1 MDSGTGLMMEDAGT
15 IASETIALQ
24 EGIRELYREGQT
36 DHSLEPLVVVDQQG
50 KPVGLIE
57 DGDAVIFCCRRG
69 EREIQLT
76 EAFVEPDFNVF
87 PRKSFNDLIFAP
99 LTLYHEKFRNL
110 PVAFPPIKLKDTLAE
125 VVSRHGL
132 RQLHV
137 AESEKFAHV
146 TFFFN
151 GGKNQPFPGEEDIH
165 VPSPRNL
172 PLDQVPELNASG
184 VREAALRG
192 IEKGYDLIVANFANG
207 DVIGHVTDQ
216 GAKIRCAQAVDK
228 NLGLLVQA
236 AITKN
241 YAVMITADHGI
252 FEEMM
257 KNDGTAN
264 IAHTTNFVPFIL
276 VKKDPSL
283 KSKMML
289 REGKLADVAPTVL
302 EVLGLPKPE
311 AMTGH
316 SLLPGGLRKNPQRV
330 VLVILDGWGL
340 GKDDGTNPIFSADTP
355 VWDKLKSVYAF
366 NRLEASGEAVGL
378 GPGQLGNSEAG
389 HMNLGAGRVVPQD
402 DVRLELAMKNGTF
415 YANQVFLRTMN
426 EVKQRNSI
434 LHLFAL
440 LSEKSSHGTME
451 YPLAL
456 LQLAKEKGLKA
467 VNVHIIFDGRGTEP
481 GSAPFLLESFAKKVA
496 TIGVG
501 KIVSSVGRV
510 FALDRDGDYAKTRI
524 AYDAF
529 VFGKGRACLIK

>member
-1 MDSGTGLMMEDAGT
+1 MEDA
-15 IASETIALQ
+15 ETIALETVAFQ
-24 EGIRELYREGQT
+24 EGICQLYREGQT
-36 DHSLEPLVVVDQQG
+36 DYSLEPLIVADQQG

-76 EAFVEPDFNVF
+76 EAFVEPNLNVF
-87 PRKSFNDLIFAP
+87 PRKSFNDLIFVP

-110 PVAFPPIKLKDTLAE
+110 PVAFPPVKLKDTLAE
-125 VVSRHGL
+125 VVSNHGL

-146 TFFFN
+146 TFFLN

-165 VPSPRNL
+165 VPSPRDV
-172 PLDQVPELNASG
+172 PIDQVPELNASG

-207 DVIGHVTDQ
+207 DVIGHVTDR
-216 GAKIRCAQAVDK
+216 GAKTKCAQAVDK
-228 NLGLLVQA
+228 NLGLLVQV
-236 AITKN
+236 AITAN
-241 YAVMITADHGI
+241 YAVVITADHGI
-252 FEEMM
+252 LEEMI
-257 KNDGTAN
+257 KTDRTSN
-264 IAHTTNFVPFIL
+264 IWHTTNPVPFAL
-276 VKKDPSL
+276 VNQDPSL
-283 KSKMML
+283 KSKMKL

-302 EVLGLPKPE
+302 EVLGLPKPG

-316 SLLPGGLRKNPQRV
+316 SLLPSGLRENPQRV
-330 VLVILDGWGL
+330 VFIILDGWGL

-355 VWDKLKSVYAF
+355 TWDRLKRDYPF
-366 NRLEASGEAVGL
+366 TGLEASGEAVGL
-378 GPGQLGNSEAG
+378 GPGTMGNSEAG

-402 DVRLELAMKNGTF
+402 DVRLELAMKDGSF
-415 YANQVFLRTMN
+415 YTNEVFLRTMD
-426 EVKQRNSI
+426 EVKRRKSA
-434 LHLFAL
+434 LHLLAL
-440 LSEKSSHGTME
+440 LSEMSSHGTME

-456 LQLAKEKGLKA
+456 LRLAKEKGLNA

-481 GSAPFLLESFAKKVA
+481 GSAPFLLGNFTKKMA
-496 TIGVG
+496 SIGVG
-501 KIVSSVGRV
+501 KIVSGVGRS

-529 VFGKGRACLIK
+529 VFGKGKACPIK

>member
-1 MDSGTGLMMEDAGT
+1 MDSGTGLMMEDAGA

-36 DHSLEPLVVVDQQG
+36 DHSLEPLVVVDQEG

-87 PRKSFNDLIFAP
+87 PRKSFNDLIFVP

-110 PVAFPPIKLKDTLAE
+110 PVAFPPINLKDTLAE

-132 RQLHV
+132 RQLHI

-165 VPSPRNL
+165 VPSPRGV
-172 PLDQVPELNASG
+172 PFDQVPELNVSG

-241 YAVMITADHGI
+241 YALMITADHGI

-264 IAHTTNFVPFIL
+264 IGHTTNLVPFIA
-276 VKKDPSL
+276 VNKDRSL
-283 KSKMML
+283 RSKRIL

-355 VWDKLKSVYAF
+355 VWDELKSVYAF

-378 GPGQLGNSEAG
+378 GPGSWGT
-389 HMNLGAGRVVPQD
+389 R
-402 DVRLELAMKNGTF
+402 RL
-415 YANQVFLRTMN
+415 
-426 EVKQRNSI
+426 
-434 LHLFAL
+434 
-440 LSEKSSHGTME
+440 
-451 YPLAL
+451 
-456 LQLAKEKGLKA
+456 
-467 VNVHIIFDGRGTEP
+467 
-481 GSAPFLLESFAKKVA
+481 A
-496 TIGVG
+496 T
-501 KIVSSVGRV
+501 
-510 FALDRDGDYAKTRI
+510 
-524 AYDAF
+524 
-529 VFGKGRACLIK
+529 

>member
-36 DHSLEPLVVVDQQG
+36 DHSLEPLVVVDQEG
-50 KPVGLIE
+50 KPFGLIE

-87 PRKSFNDLIFAP
+87 PRKSFNDLIFVP
-99 LTLYHEKFRNL
+99 LTLYHERFRNL

-132 RQLHV
+132 RQLHI

-165 VPSPRNL
+165 VPSPRGV
-172 PLDQVPELNASG
+172 PIEQVPELNVSG

-192 IEKGYDLIVANFANG
+192 IEKGYDLLVANFANG

-241 YAVMITADHGI
+241 YALMITADHGI

-264 IAHTTNFVPFIL
+264 IGHTTNLVPFIL
-276 VKKDPSL
+276 VKKDPPL

-340 GKDDGTNPIFSADTP
+340 GKDDETNPIFSADTP
-355 VWDKLKSVYAF
+355 VWDKLKSVYTF

-481 GSAPFLLESFAKKVA
+481 GSAPFLLENFSKRMA
-496 TIGVG
+496 TTGVG
-501 KIVSSVGRV
+501 NIASGVGRD
-510 FALDRDGDYAKTRI
+510 FALDRDGDYARTRI

-529 VFGKGRACLIK
+529 VFGKGRACLMK